1 MWLQRSRITWLK
13 EGDRNTKYFHR
24 KARWRARKN
33 NIKKL
38 MQEDGNWCTDQQA
51 MQGMVVH
58 YFENLFTSNENVD
71 PQEIVDLLDP
81 IVTSQANAALCN
93 EYIDEEIGTAL
104 FQIGPL
110 KAPGPD
116 GLPSRFFQRNWSI
129 LKEDV
134 IKAVKEFFVTGIM
147 PPGVNDTC
155 IVLIPKVPHPEHLK
169 DFRPISLCNGIYKVV
184 SKCIVNRLRP
194 PLQDLISPNQSA
206 FIPGRM
212 ITDSALIA
220 IECIHAINSN
230 ADERSSFC
238 AYKLD
243 LSKAYD
249 RVEWCFLRSVLLKLG
264 FQSIWVDRVMT
275 CVTSV
280 RYTVRFNGV
289 MTAPFTPTRGLRQ
302 GDPLSPYLFLFVAD
316 GLSTLI
322 YSKVSTGTLKEL
334 QVCRNAPG
342 VSHLLFADDTLFFSK
357 PQLVR
362 QR

>member
-104 FQIGPL
+104 FQIGLL

-155 IVLIPKVPHPEHLK
+155 IVLIPKVPHPGAETGGGQG
-169 DFRPISLCNGIYKVV
+169 PG
-184 SKCIVNRLRP
+184 P
-194 PLQDLISPNQSA
+194 PWSPN
-206 FIPGRM
+206 F
-212 ITDSALIA
+212 
-220 IECIHAINSN
+220 
-230 ADERSSFC
+230 
-238 AYKLD
+238 Y
-243 LSKAYD
+243 
-249 RVEWCFLRSVLLKLG
+249 
-264 FQSIWVDRVMT
+264 
-275 CVTSV
+275 
-280 RYTVRFNGV
+280 
-289 MTAPFTPTRGLRQ
+289 
-302 GDPLSPYLFLFVAD
+302 
-316 GLSTLI
+316 
-322 YSKVSTGTLKEL
+322 
-334 QVCRNAPG
+334 
-342 VSHLLFADDTLFFSK
+342 
-357 PQLVR
+357 
-362 QR
+362 